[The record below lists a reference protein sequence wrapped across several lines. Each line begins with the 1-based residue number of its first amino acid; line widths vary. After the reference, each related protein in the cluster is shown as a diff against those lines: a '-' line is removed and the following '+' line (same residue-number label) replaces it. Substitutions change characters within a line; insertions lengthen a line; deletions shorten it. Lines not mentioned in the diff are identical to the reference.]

1 MKKDD
6 DNSLALLLKY
16 ATRQWWSRKGYEPI
30 GKVLETFDALHME
43 TRSGMKPV
51 MSHKHRIP
59 TGWHL
64 VFTLPPGISSNDVAS
79 KIDYFREQ
87 TGGTITLKPHGA
99 LLHMEVHTNPIVE
112 NIAFEW
118 DPTQYPKYSLPIPI
132 GYTAAGLVAID
143 LAKLPHLFVA
153 GTTGNGKTNY
163 LRALAVSLLLN
174 SNVQVVVI
182 DLKRLDY
189 GFLKNH
195 ALLAKTKTLASQTLE
210 ALNSEMDRRIDIL
223 EEAGVTKLQEY
234 TGTDIP
240 WLVAIIDE
248 LGEITDPKD
257 TEMLN
262 RLVRLSRA
270 SGISIVAAT
279 QRPSHT
285 LYKGFTDTRSQF
297 SGALCFWTKKAEDS
311 RMILDSDN
319 AHRIANLPG
328 RAIWQWG
335 DEIELQTM
343 NLPINDAKEI
353 VAQLQ
358 PRGVVIGEQ
367 GRDRLLPR

>member
-6 DNSLALLLKY
+6 NALALLIKS
-16 ATRQWWSRKGYEPI
+16 ASRTYWGQERFKPI
-30 GKVLETFDALHME
+30 GKIIETFDALHFE
-43 TRSGMKPV
+43 TKAGMKPV

-64 VFTLPPGISSNDVAS
+64 VFTLPPGVSSQDVISKVDH
-79 KIDYFREQ
+79 FREQ
-87 TGGTITLKPHGA
+87 TGASITFKAMGA
-99 LLHMEVHTNPIVE
+99 NLHMDIHSKPIPE
-112 NIAFEW
+112 HLRYAW
-118 DPTQYPKYSLPIPI
+118 DPSHYPNMAIPIPI
-132 GYTAAGLVAID
+132 GYTAAGLVVID
-143 LAKLPHLFVA
+143 LAKLPHLFAA
-153 GTTGNGKTNY
+153 GTTGNGKTNF

-174 SNVQVVVI
+174 GNVQVVVI

-195 ALLAKTKTLASQTLE
+195 ALLVKTKAMASQALI
-210 ALNSEMDRRIDIL
+210 ALNDEMDRRIDIL
-223 EEAGVTKLQEY
+223 EDAGVTKLQEY
-234 TGTDIP
+234 EGGDIP

-248 LGEITDPKD
+248 LGEITDKD
-257 TEMLN
+257 DQERLN

-297 SGALCFWTKKAEDS
+297 SGAICFWTKKKEDS
-311 RMILDSDN
+311 RMILDSDD
-319 AHRIANLPG
+319 AHHIAALPG

-335 DEIELQTM
+335 DEVEVQTM
-343 NLPINDAKEI
+343 ELPTKDARQI
-353 VAQLQ
+353 LAQL
-358 PRGVVIGEQ
+358 PTREVVIGEQ
-367 GRDRLLPR
+367 SSDRLLPR